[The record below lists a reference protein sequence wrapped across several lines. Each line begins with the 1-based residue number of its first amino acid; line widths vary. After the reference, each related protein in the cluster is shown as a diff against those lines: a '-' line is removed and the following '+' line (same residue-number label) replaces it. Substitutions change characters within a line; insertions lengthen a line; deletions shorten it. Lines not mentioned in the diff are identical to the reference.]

1 MDVDALLA
9 AAQDAA
15 NVKRVFGE
23 PIERD
28 GTLVIPVAVVA
39 GGGGGG
45 GRDSEPDQPGE
56 GGGGFWTW
64 THPIGVYVVRDGR
77 VEYRP
82 AIDVATLAHLRDA
95 PRAPAPVGVAAPPPL
110 ST

>member
-45 GRDSEPDQPGE
+45 GRDSQPDEPGE

-82 AIDVATLAHLRDA
+82 AIDVATLAICATLLVPRLLRA
-95 PRAPAPVGVAAPPPL
+95 LRRRHR
-110 ST
+110 

>member
-1 MDVDALLA
+1 MDVDALLTA
-9 AAQDAA
+9 ATDTA

-28 GTLVIPVAVVA
+28 GTLIIPVAVVA

-45 GRDSEPDQPGE
+45 GRDSQPDQPGE

-64 THPIGVYVVRDGR
+64 AHPMGVYVARDGR
-77 VEYRP
+77 VDFRP
-82 AIDVATLAHLRDA
+82 AIDVTALALCATLLLPRLLRA
-95 PRAPAPVGVAAPPPL
+95 LRRRHR
-110 ST
+110 

>member
-9 AAQDAA
+9 AAQDTA

-45 GRDSEPDQPGE
+45 GRDSAAG
-56 GGGGFWTW
+56 
-64 THPIGVYVVRDGR
+64 
-77 VEYRP
+77 P
-82 AIDVATLAHLRDA
+82 AR
-95 PRAPAPVGVAAPPPL
+95 
-110 ST
+110 